1 MVSLTEIAKA
11 TGVSISHLSKK
22 KSEGMPQDS
31 VESAKDWLD
40 RNRKNPP
47 RSPNLQPKPLA
58 PEDQKPQ
65 ELDTPSVTKRD
76 LLRDDIYGCLARAKQ
91 SEKFCYALLHQA
103 QANQDHARLP
113 NLVKA
118 HKEALR
124 GRLEAEE
131 RVEALQVST
140 GAVIGVDLAK
150 NILSRYMTTIR
161 NLLENMPSSIC
172 RRVNPSDPELAK
184 DVLEEAIDKVI
195 SVIHKTKGSFGQKIV
210 DESSESDINE
220 QNLENEQ
227 TEETTESGEP
237 TNESQDNGTIADQ

>member
-1 MVSLTEIAKA
+1 MVSLTEIAKY

-22 KSEGMPQDS
+22 KAEGLPQDS
-31 VESAKDWLD
+31 LESAKDWLD

-131 RVEALQVST
+131 RVEALQIST
-140 GAVIGVDLAK
+140 GSVIGVDLAK
-150 NILSRYMTTIR
+150 NILSRYMMTIR
-161 NLLENMPSSIC
+161 SLLENMPSSIC

-195 SVIHKTKGSFGQKIV
+195 SVIHKTKGSFGQKNV
-210 DESSESDINE
+210 DETEESDI
-220 QNLENEQ
+220 
-227 TEETTESGEP
+227 TEEQLQEQQFE
-237 TNESQDNGTIADQ
+237 ESQQPQGESNETENNGTNSN